1 MDWANVGSQ
10 ATAVTLSNTTVND
23 LTTKTGFSLST
34 AGVDAIWDEPLTEPS
49 GVFAW
54 AGSFRNLFNWVGA
67 LSRNKITQSAT
78 TQTLRNDADAGNIAT
93 SAVSDDGATATRA
106 EWV

>member
-1 MDWANVGSQ
+1 VALTD
-10 ATAVTLSNTTVND
+10 TTIND
-23 LTTKTGFSLST
+23 LTTKTGYALSA
-34 AGVDAIWDEPLTEPS
+34 AGVDAIYDEAMTES
-49 GVFAW
+49 GGIPAVTA
-54 AGSFRNLFNWVGA
+54 SFRDAWRWIFA

-93 SAVSDDGATATRA
+93 AAVSDDGATATRA